1 MKHSPFLLAAIFS
14 LYNTLAKSS
23 DGIIKEFNDYIN
35 QSISDAN
42 IAGMAVAIVSGD
54 SILFSQGYGYVDIQ
68 TKEPFTPHTVM
79 NIASITKTFVGV
91 SVMHLVEKGVTNLDD
106 DVNHILPFNVQNPNS
121 PESVITLRHIMSH
134 MSGIRDNL
142 NVYLPS
148 YHYGSD
154 SPIPL
159 GEFLKDYLSPGGK
172 HYSKNNFTEKKPGE
186 KFEYS
191 NIGAGLAGYIV
202 EHVSG
207 KPLNTFTKEIIFKPL
222 EMHNTCWFLSE
233 MDRSKHTRLYESE
246 ENHTKLKSIDLYG
259 LTTYPDGGV
268 RTTVAD
274 LSHYLIWIMN
284 RGRFKETRILKEATV
299 TEMLTPDYTDSY
311 TKFWSI
317 DDWIGHGGEDPGV
330 STGMYFSP
338 IDKLGIIIFINTSI
352 YGTFEKKEEKIFE
365 FGKLILLSRNKTKM

>member
-1 MKHSPFLLAAIFS
+1 
-14 LYNTLAKSS
+14 
-23 DGIIKEFNDYIN
+23 
-35 QSISDAN
+35 
-42 IAGMAVAIVSGD
+42 
-54 SILFSQGYGYVDIQ
+54 
-68 TKEPFTPHTVM
+68 
-79 NIASITKTFVGV
+79 
-91 SVMHLVEKGVTNLDD
+91 
-106 DVNHILPFNVQNPNS
+106 
-121 PESVITLRHIMSH
+121 
-134 MSGIRDNL
+134 
-142 NVYLPS
+142 
-148 YHYGSD
+148 
-154 SPIPL
+154 
-159 GEFLKDYLSPGGK
+159 
-172 HYSKNNFTEKKPGE
+172 
-186 KFEYS
+186 
-191 NIGAGLAGYIV
+191 
-202 EHVSG
+202 
-207 KPLNTFTKEIIFKPL
+207 
-222 EMHNTCWFLSE
+222 MHNTCWFLSE

-284 RGRFKETRILKEATV
+284 RGQFKETRILKKATV

-338 IDKLGIIIFINTSI
+338 IDKLGIIIFINTNA

>member
-142 NVYLPS
+142 NVYLITMEATRQYPWKN
-148 YHYGSD
+148 
-154 SPIPL
+154 
-159 GEFLKDYLSPGGK
+159 FLKIIYLQVG
-172 HYSKNNFTEKKPGE
+172 
-186 KFEYS
+186 
-191 NIGAGLAGYIV
+191 NI
-202 EHVSG
+202 
-207 KPLNTFTKEIIFKPL
+207 
-222 EMHNTCWFLSE
+222 
-233 MDRSKHTRLYESE
+233 
-246 ENHTKLKSIDLYG
+246 
-259 LTTYPDGGV
+259 
-268 RTTVAD
+268 
-274 LSHYLIWIMN
+274 
-284 RGRFKETRILKEATV
+284 ILKT
-299 TEMLTPDYTDSY
+299 T
-311 TKFWSI
+311 
-317 DDWIGHGGEDPGV
+317 
-330 STGMYFSP
+330 
-338 IDKLGIIIFINTSI
+338 
-352 YGTFEKKEEKIFE
+352 
-365 FGKLILLSRNKTKM
+365 LLRKNLAKNLNIRI